1 MGVGS
6 VRVFGAGDLA
16 TKGQLRWL
24 IIGRMYTQSRREYLG
39 HDGWYNENSDC
50 LLQTSQTSCPPGFT

>member
-16 TKGQLRWL
+16 TKSQLRWL
-24 IIGRMYTQSRREYLG
+24 IIGSMYTQSRREYLE

-50 LLQTSQTSCPPGFT
+50 LLQTSCPPGFT